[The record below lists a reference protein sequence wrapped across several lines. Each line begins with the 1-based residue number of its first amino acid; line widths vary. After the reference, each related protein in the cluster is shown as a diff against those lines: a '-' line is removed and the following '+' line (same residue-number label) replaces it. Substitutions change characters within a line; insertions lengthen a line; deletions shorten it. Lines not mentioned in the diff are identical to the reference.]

1 MAHRTARDGYRGLV
15 ERLNRF
21 PQGAPPAET
30 LFKILRILFSEKEAG
45 LVAALP
51 IKPFTVAKAARIW
64 RISESEARG
73 VLDALAGRGLLV
85 DSERNGR
92 SLYSLPPPMAG
103 FFEFSLMRVRTDVDQ
118 KVLSE
123 LFYQYLN
130 EEEEFI
136 KALFVG
142 GPTQLGRVFVSE
154 PALPAD
160 GTLHVLDYERASEV
174 VKTAR
179 HRAVG
184 LCYCRHKMT
193 HVGRACDAPLDICL
207 TFNTVAGSLSRHGIA
222 RAIDAA
228 ESLDLLQ
235 RARDLNLVQFGE
247 NVQRKVSFICNCCG
261 CCCEALLGIKRFG
274 SVYPIHTSYLPGLD
288 PRACTG
294 CGKCVDVCPVGAMAL
309 VSAGDPRRPK
319 KRRARLDET
328 TCLGCG
334 VCVRVCPS
342 GGLTLVARPDRVI
355 TPLDSTR
362 RAVAMA
368 VERGT
373 LQHLIFD
380 NRAHW
385 NHRVMAAI
393 LGGILRLPPV
403 KRAMAG
409 RQVQS
414 RYLEFLIS
422 RAPRSRAGRK
432 SGD

>member
-1 MAHRTARDGYRGLV
+1 MAHGTARGAYRDLV

-21 PQGAPPAET
+21 PQGAPPGET
-30 LFKILRILFSEKEAG
+30 LFKILRILFSEREAG

-51 IKPFTVAKAARIW
+51 IKPFTAAKAARIW
-64 RISESEARG
+64 KMKDGEARG
-73 VLDALAGRGLLV
+73 VLDALASRGLLV

-103 FFEFSLMRVRTDVDQ
+103 FFEFSLMRVRTDIDQ

-130 EEEEFI
+130 EEEDFI

-160 GTLHVLDYERASEV
+160 GTLQVLDYERASEV
-174 VKTAR
+174 VMTAR

-193 HVGRACDAPLDICL
+193 HLGRACDAPLDICL
-207 TFNTVAGSLSRHGIA
+207 TFNTVAGSLARHGVA

-228 ESLDLLQ
+228 ESRDLLQ

-247 NVQRKVSFICNCCG
+247 NAQRKVSFICNCCG

-274 SVYPIHTSYLPGLD
+274 SVYPIHTNYLPALD
-288 PRACTG
+288 PLACTG
-294 CGKCVDVCPVGAMAL
+294 CGKCVDICPVQATAL
-309 VSAGDPRRPK
+309 VSAADPRRPK
-319 KRRARLDET
+319 RRLARLDERA
-328 TCLGCG
+328 CLGCG
-334 VCVRVCPS
+334 LCVRVCAS
-342 GGLTLVARPDRVI
+342 RALSLAARPGRVI

-385 NHRVMAAI
+385 NYRVMAAI

-403 KRAMAG
+403 QRALAG
-409 RQVQS
+409 RQMQS
-414 RYLEFLIS
+414 RYLEFLMS
-422 RAPRSRAGRK
+422 RAPRA
-432 SGD
+432 